1 MKRAFLII
9 AALFLCLMVSA
20 KKKTIVTPQW
30 PDGSMMTEWFTDTAK
45 VDVQNLGRCYV
56 ITDYG
61 VKNDPTI
68 LQTQQIQAVID
79 RCFLEGGG
87 VVVIPR
93 GTFLT
98 GALFF
103 KQGTHLHFEDEG
115 CLKGID
121 DIRHY
126 PLIKMHMEGQ
136 MIDYFA
142 ALVTA
147 QHVDSFTIT
156 GRGTIDG
163 NGLRFWE
170 EFWIRRKWNKK
181 CTNLEALRP
190 QLVYIS
196 DCKDVTVQDMRLVNS
211 PFWTNHLYR
220 CERVRYIDC
229 HIESPTFGDYHA
241 PSSDALDLDVCSDVV
256 VRGCYMNVCD
266 DAVCLKG
273 GKGTYVDKDSTAG
286 PVGRV
291 LVEKCR
297 FGKRSN
303 GGITFGSEA
312 WNCHNVV
319 MRDCRFEGSYHM
331 LLFKMRPDTPQQY
344 GDVLVERCT
353 GTVSSSAIEASTWTQ
368 FHNKIE
374 REDLPPSV
382 VSNVTIRDIDIK
394 AGSFFKIE
402 KKHDFTVRRFTLENI
417 QATDRHNRFD
427 EGKVTDIT
435 IKNVT
440 LNNVKK

>member
-1 MKRAFLII
+1 M
-9 AALFLCLMVSA
+9 AALILCLMVSA
-20 KKKTIVTPQW
+20 KKKTAEPTQW
-30 PDGSMMTEWFTDTAK
+30 PDGSQMSEWFTDTAK
-45 VDVQNLGRCYV
+45 IDVKSLGKQYV
-56 ITDYG
+56 ITKYG
-61 VKNDPTI
+61 VKNDPTM
-68 LQTQQIQAVID
+68 LQTKQIQAVID
-79 RCFLEGGG
+79 RCAKEGGG

-93 GTFLT
+93 GTFQT

-103 KQGTHLHFEDEG
+103 KAGTHLHFEDEG

-147 QHVDSFTIT
+147 QSVDGFTIT

-170 EFWIRRKWNKK
+170 EFWIRRKWNKQ

-196 DCKDVTVQDMRLVNS
+196 ESKDVTVQDMRLVNS

-220 CERVRYIDC
+220 CERVRFTDC
-229 HIESPTFGDYHA
+229 HIEAPAFGDYHA
-241 PSSDALDLDVCSDVV
+241 PSSDAIDLDVCNDVV
-256 VRGCYMNVCD
+256 VRGSYINVCD

-273 GKGTYVDKDSTAG
+273 GKGTYVDQDSTGG
-286 PVGRV
+286 PVNRV

-297 FGKRSN
+297 FGNHCVS
-303 GGITFGSEA
+303 GVTFGSEA
-312 WNCHNVV
+312 WNCHNVI
-319 MRDCRFEGSYHM
+319 MRDCQFEDSYHM

-344 GDVLVERCT
+344 GDVLMENCVGLART
-353 GTVSSSAIEASTWTQ
+353 AAIETSTWTQ

-374 REDLPPSV
+374 REDMPVSSV
-382 VSNVTIRDIDIK
+382 RNVTIRNVEAK
-394 AGSFFKIE
+394 ASHFFLVKQ
-402 KKHDFTVRRFTLENI
+402 KHPFNMSNFTLENI
-417 QATDRHNRFD
+417 RATDKHNTFNVEKI
-427 EGKVTDIT
+427 EGVTV
-435 IKNVT
+435 KNVI
-440 LNNVKK
+440 LNNEKK